1 MPGIAQPSVSVVANG
16 PRMRAVAAFARWN
29 ADDRAP
35 LLIVGEPG
43 TGRQFIARVMH
54 DAGARQGDG
63 FATIPATA
71 LTVARL
77 RSEMHRHG
85 TIVISGIETLA
96 DEVAAA
102 LPRLIRSG
110 SGRIVA
116 TGTPAC
122 ERACFDGLVIE
133 VPPLRERREDIP
145 VLASQFL
152 GRAMSPSALEGLLNY
167 AWPGN
172 VRELRDICEW
182 IARTC
187 RCRTVKRGCLPAR
200 ILAAVAGEKK
210 QEIVRVDA
218 PCLDERIARF
228 EAEIIAGA
236 LEAASYNRS
245 RAARLLGIKRSTLVD
260 RIRRLGVGAAHEEHE
275 SICA

>member
-1 MPGIAQPSVSVVANG
+1 
-16 PRMRAVAAFARWN
+16 MRAVAAFARWN

-35 LLIVGEPG
+35 LLILGEPG
-43 TGRQFIARVMH
+43 SGRQFIARLLH
-54 DAGARQGDG
+54 DSGSRQGDG
-63 FATIPATA
+63 FASIPAGA

-77 RSEMHRHG
+77 RSEIHRHG
-85 TIVISGIETLA
+85 TIVISGLELLPG
-96 DEVAAA
+96 EVAAA
-102 LPRLIRSG
+102 LPRLMRAG
-110 SGRIVA
+110 GGRVIA
-116 TGTPAC
+116 TAVPAC
-122 ERACFDGLVIE
+122 DHAAFDGLVIE

-152 GRAMSPSALEGLLNY
+152 ARAMSPSALEGLLNY

-172 VRELRDICEW
+172 VRELRETCEW

-200 ILAAVAGEKK
+200 VLASVAGEKK
-210 QEIVRVDA
+210 QEIVRLDA
-218 PCLDERIARF
+218 PCLDDRIARF
-228 EAEIIAGA
+228 EAEIITGA

-260 RIRRLGVGAAHEEHE
+260 RIRRLGVGGADEAHEPV
-275 SICA
+275 CA